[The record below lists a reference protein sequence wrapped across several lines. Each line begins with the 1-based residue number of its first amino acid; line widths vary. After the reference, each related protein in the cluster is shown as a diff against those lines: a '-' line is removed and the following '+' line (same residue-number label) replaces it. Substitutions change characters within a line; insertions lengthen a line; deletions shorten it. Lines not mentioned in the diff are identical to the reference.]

1 MDAGSKCIQIQP
13 TVMDV
18 EDKCA
23 YPMHKSYIDG
33 KWTCDRCP
41 LTAPYA
47 KYDDSKNDTT
57 VCVSYSECGRP
68 EVHYFAEL
76 DQSFAICS
84 DKPTRFDFKSNGQ
97 NVTIISRAVS
107 MLNGMRYVA
116 EVTSQNM
123 FLVRLE
129 TEKDKYAFGT
139 GDVEYVRSYNGEG
152 FILRKKD
159 GQFY

>member
-1 MDAGSKCIQIQP
+1 MIEACVAKCV
-13 TVMDV
+13 T
-18 EDKCA
+18 
-23 YPMHKSYIDG
+23 
-33 KWTCDRCP
+33 
-41 LTAPYA
+41 
-47 KYDDSKNDTT
+47 
-57 VCVSYSECGRP
+57 
-68 EVHYFAEL
+68 EVRYFAER

-97 NVTIISRAVS
+97 NVTIISRVVP
-107 MLNGMRYVA
+107 MLNRMRYVT

-129 TEKDKYAFGT
+129 TEKNKYAFGT

>member
-1 MDAGSKCIQIQP
+1 
-13 TVMDV
+13 
-18 EDKCA
+18 
-23 YPMHKSYIDG
+23 
-33 KWTCDRCP
+33 
-41 LTAPYA
+41 
-47 KYDDSKNDTT
+47 
-57 VCVSYSECGRP
+57 
-68 EVHYFAEL
+68 
-76 DQSFAICS
+76 
-84 DKPTRFDFKSNGQ
+84 
-97 NVTIISRAVS
+97 
-107 MLNGMRYVA
+107 MLNGMSYVA